1 MKLPLLTFEIDDVLL
16 QSFVKGDLRA
26 FRNIVDD
33 LLPSIHA
40 AAISYFRSEALAK
53 EFSVDVLT
61 RVWQDRSCYRDA
73 GHFNSCL
80 VVLLKELAHPYF
92 LKALKEQIALSE
104 QQEAVSE
111 DPERE
116 GCISHESQG
125 R

>member
-92 LKALKEQIALSE
+92 
-104 QQEAVSE
+104 
-111 DPERE
+111 
-116 GCISHESQG
+116 
-125 R
+125 